1 MGFKETISL
10 YQINSRT
17 LEIENMEIRIRI
29 DYGQTLQKM
38 KFTETNE
45 LLITGDEGYLTRV
58 SFSPS

>member
-1 MGFKETISL
+1 
-10 YQINSRT
+10 
-17 LEIENMEIRIRI
+17 MEIRIRI